1 MSNFKNW
8 QQARKTM
15 KNGRL
20 SRLGSNKYN
29 ATKTEYNGVR
39 YDSMA
44 ELGYA
49 KQLVLTGEQYIYH
62 PEPIVIVRKFKNI
75 DKVHRRRI
83 YTPDFAILDGKG
95 NVASYVDVKS
105 KATMTEAASLRMAM
119 ACVACGVPMY
129 IAERNS
135 RGSFDVKL
143 F

>member
-8 QQARKTM
+8 QQARRAL

-20 SRLGSNKYN
+20 SRSSSNKYN

-49 KQLVLTGEQYIYH
+49 KQLSLAGERFIYH
-62 PEPIVIVRKFKNI
+62 PEPIVVVRKFKNA
-75 DKVHRRRI
+75 DKNHRRRI
-83 YTPDFAILDGKG
+83 YTPDFAILDSKG
-95 NVASYVDVKS
+95 NVESYVDVKS

-129 IAERNS
+129 VAERNS
-135 RGSFDVKL
+135 SGSFDVRL